1 LIIAIDT
8 ELKVYW
14 RDLYKTAESGG
25 SGTQQIIKRFF
36 L

>member
-14 RDLYKTAESGG
+14 RDL
-25 SGTQQIIKRFF
+25 
-36 L
+36 